1 MSHQTPTLQSK
12 KRVQDFLL
20 TLGIVICVLVGVG
33 ALVYPMVL
41 NSLIDVMVER
51 IMSVQER

>member
-1 MSHQTPTLQSK
+1 MSYQTPTLQSK

-33 ALVYPMVL
+33 ALV
-41 NSLIDVMVER
+41 
-51 IMSVQER
+51 